1 MLKKGIK
8 TSRWNI
14 LDYLTTEKEIAG
26 YLEAALEE
34 DDAAYFIDAV
44 GTVAKA
50 RNINEMAKK
59 MKVSRESLYKSF
71 SKNKN
76 PHFATVFKA
85 IYALGL
91 RLAVVPKG
99 DCTPVC
105 KK

>member
-34 DDAAYFIDAV
+34 GDAAYFLDAV

-50 RNINEMAKK
+50 RSINEMAKK
-59 MKVSRESLYKSF
+59 MNVSRESLYKSF
-71 SKNKN
+71 AKNKK
-76 PHFATVFKA
+76 PQFATVFKA
-85 IYALGL
+85 IDALGL
-91 RLAVVPKG
+91 RLAVVPK
-99 DCTPVC
+99 DNSTHA
-105 KK
+105 